1 MSGEIIAVDYGAM
14 EDAARALQSSSSTIG
29 NLSSELK
36 SQLARIDWEGSDRQ
50 AYLAQQ
56 KKWDDALVEINDLL
70 NQVGGAVTTAREG
83 YGGVEQ
89 QGVQAWG

>member
-14 EDAARALQSSSSTIG
+14 EDAARALQSSSRTIE

-36 SQLARIDWEGSDRQ
+36 SQLAKIDWEGSDRQ

-56 KKWDDALVEINDLL
+56 QKWDNALAEINDLL

-83 YGGVEQ
+83 YGTVES
-89 QGVQAWG
+89 QGVSAWQ

>member
-1 MSGEIIAVDYGAM
+1 MSDIIAVDYAAM
-14 EDAARALQSSSSTIG
+14 EDAARALQSSSSTIE

-36 SQLARIDWEGSDRQ
+36 SQLARIDWEGSDHQ

-56 KKWDDALVEINDLL
+56 DKWDKALAEINDLL
-70 NQVGGAVTTAREG
+70 NQVGGAVNTAREG